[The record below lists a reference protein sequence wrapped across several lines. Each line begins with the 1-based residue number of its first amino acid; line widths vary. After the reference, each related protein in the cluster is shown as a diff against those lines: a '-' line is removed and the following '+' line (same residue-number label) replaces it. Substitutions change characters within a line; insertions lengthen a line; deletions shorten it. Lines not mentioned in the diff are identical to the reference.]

1 MWPFIKPINLI
12 RYLIVW
18 RVNSSL
24 VWQPNYL
31 PLDISL
37 TLGSIIANRL
47 PVKEAAPWR
56 KALTPW
62 HEYFDLTNPVRKMRK
77 RDKPGKLKVTPNAP
91 WPLQSVIFAYPGK
104 HTYGEGELILWELK
118 LLGNDADHNIF
129 LEYILPAIEDASQ
142 KNDMQWHNRN
152 SLWGNFDT
160 DAIYVARGAQWE
172 PIAQHGQLNLN
183 IRPTPVQWAENFDFD
198 PNLDYRFNRLTWLT
212 PFDFEL
218 ESDEA
223 RRRARHQRRA
233 PLKPTLQLIT
243 DALLDRMAQLLPK
256 KYATRS
262 DALAL
267 LDEEAQKAFNASLE
281 QAARIPIHHQTFKKT
296 SPGVPGRLFGQQDF
310 PSIPRP
316 LIPYLQ
322 LASIL
327 HIGQRTHYGCGTFA
341 LENYR

>member
-12 RYLIVW
+12 RYLMVW
-18 RVNSSL
+18 RINSSL

-37 TLGSIIANRL
+37 TLGSIISNRL
-47 PVKEAAPWR
+47 PVREAASWR
-56 KALTPW
+56 KALAPW
-62 HEYFDLTNPVRKMRK
+62 NNYFNLSNPVRKIRK
-77 RDKPGKLKVTPNAP
+77 KDRPGKIKVTADAP

-118 LLGNDADHNIF
+118 LLGESADHNLF

-142 KNDMQWHNRN
+142 KGDMAWHNRN
-152 SLWGNFDT
+152 SLWGNFDAE
-160 DAIYVARGAQWE
+160 AIYVARGVQWE
-172 PIAQHGQLNLN
+172 PVALRGQLDLN
-183 IRPTPVQWAENFDFD
+183 VRPSPVQWAEGFDFD
-198 PNLDYRFNRLTWLT
+198 PDLDYRFNRLAWLT
-212 PFDFEL
+212 PFDFGL

-223 RRRARHQRRA
+223 RLRRRARRRA
-233 PLKPTLQLIT
+233 PLKPTLQIIT
-243 DALLDRMAQLLPK
+243 DALLNRMAQLLPK
-256 KYATRS
+256 KYATRD

-267 LDEEAQKAFNASLE
+267 LDKEAQEAFDVSLE
-281 QAARIPIHHQTFKKT
+281 QAARIPVHHQTFNKT
-296 SPGVPGRLFGQQDF
+296 PAGVPGRLLGQQDF

-327 HIGQRTHYGCGTFA
+327 HIGQHTHYGCGTFS

>member
-12 RYLIVW
+12 RYLVVW

-31 PLDISL
+31 PIDISL
-37 TLGSIIANRL
+37 TLGSIISNRL
-47 PVKEAAPWR
+47 PVREAASWR
-56 KALTPW
+56 KALAPW
-62 HEYFDLTNPVRKMRK
+62 NNYFDLSNPVKKGRAGKT
-77 RDKPGKLKVTPNAP
+77 PGKIKTVPNAP

-104 HTYGEGELILWELK
+104 STYGEGELILWELK
-118 LLGNDADHNIF
+118 LLGEGADHNLF
-129 LEYILPAIEDASQ
+129 LEYILPAIEDASL
-142 KNDMQWHNRN
+142 KGNLLWHNKN
-152 SLWGNFDT
+152 SLWGNFDAE
-160 DAIYVARGAQWE
+160 AIYVARGAQWE
-172 PIAQHGQLNLN
+172 PIAQRGQLNLN
-183 IRPTPVQWAENFDFD
+183 VRPSPIQWAEDFDFD

-212 PFDFEL
+212 PFDFGL

-223 RRRARHQRRA
+223 RRRARRRHRA
-233 PLKPTLQLIT
+233 PLKPTLQIIT

-256 KYATRS
+256 KYATRN

-267 LDEEAQKAFNASLE
+267 LDEEAQEAFDASLK
-281 QAARIPIHHQTFKKT
+281 QATRIPTHHQTFSK
-296 SPGVPGRLFGQQDF
+296 SPKGALGRLIGEQDF

-322 LASIL
+322 LASML
-327 HIGQRTHYGCGTFA
+327 HIGQHTHYGCGTFS

>member
-18 RVNSSL
+18 RVNSSM

-37 TLGSIIANRL
+37 TLGSVISNRL
-47 PVKEAAPWR
+47 PVREAAPWR

-62 HEYFDLTNPVRKMRK
+62 NDYFDLSKPVRKIRK
-77 RDKPGKLKVTPNAP
+77 RDRSGKIKVTPNAP

-118 LLGNDADHNIF
+118 LLGENADHTLF
-129 LEYILPAIEDASQ
+129 LEYILPAIEDASR
-142 KNDMQWHNRN
+142 KGDMAWHNRN

-160 DAIYVARGAQWE
+160 EAIYVARGAQWE
-172 PIAQHGQLNLN
+172 PIALHGQLDLTY
-183 IRPTPVQWAENFDFD
+183 RPTAIQWAEGFEFD
-198 PNLDYRFNRLTWLT
+198 PDLDYRFNRLTWLT
-212 PFDFEL
+212 PFDFGL
-218 ESDEA
+218 ENDEA
-223 RRRARHQRRA
+223 RRLARHRRRA
-233 PLKPTLQLIT
+233 ALKPTLQTIT
-243 DALLDRMAQLLPK
+243 NALLGRIAQLLPK
-256 KYATRS
+256 KHATS
-262 DALAL
+262 NDALAL
-267 LDEEAQKAFNASLE
+267 MDEEAQATFNASLE
-281 QAARIPIHHQTFKKT
+281 QAARIPIHHQEFRK
-296 SPGVPGRLFGQQDF
+296 SPPGTPGRLFGEQHF

-327 HIGQRTHYGCGTFA
+327 HIGQHTHYGCGTFS